1 MMIDDLADLPDYPAL
16 QQFARALWRNGSS
29 RGAALLI
36 GAGFTK
42 NAIRPGMDTPAPP
55 LWFDLARDLAGQLYS
70 GATHQAPTN
79 PLRIAEEYRTYFG
92 QAAMDDFI
100 RARFPDRAWLP
111 GQLHTE
117 LLEFPWSDI
126 LTTNWDTLLERAA
139 ESAVDATY
147 DAVRSEADLPH
158 ARSPRIVKLH
168 GSIGDVGPLIF
179 AEEDYRTYPAKHAAF
194 VNLARQIFI
203 ENELCLLGFSGDDPN
218 FLQWAGWVRDQLG
231 GNARRIYL
239 VGNLDLP
246 PARRKFLE
254 SHNIAPIDF
263 APIAGNVSPEE
274 KHATATRLFFDA
286 LRAAKPIPL
295 HEWPLTPSSL
305 YPLRSSGADVF
316 QRVRKDDA
324 FAAELLDKT
333 AALLKADRERYPGWF
348 VCPRTFRHSLQ
359 FGGDEAWLLRAPVL
373 ARFDYPRRGEI
384 LYELLWRR
392 TMGFHPLPE
401 QLVQGITQF
410 LEAVE
415 IETEPSLRCHFAVA
429 LMRDARLSNDDDTL
443 DRWGKF
449 VEANTSADESI
460 RLEAQYQRCLRARD
474 RLDLHALST
483 GLAALDSDDPIWRIR
498 RAALHAEIGRYV
510 EATKLIKEATV
521 DLDKRHRLD
530 RFSLWIKARLGW
542 ADWLSRGVDAANF
555 KRRSD
560 ATRPREFKDLLI
572 DPSQEIEHMENQAQ
586 AIESKQ
592 RKNDVEVVPL
602 FDPGH
607 YRDSSG
613 EGLGNALS
621 VLYELDQL
629 IEVVGLPIRINN
641 VGICSEAAISSVKIT
656 YQQTVDWYVWL
667 LRALHSHFDESFDRY
682 FGRVAIAQL
691 SPEVSGEL
699 ISIVNQAISYW
710 FDLVE
715 MSQSPEHR
723 DDLMHAGDQLRLHL
737 TVLSRLTVRMS
748 EDEAQ
753 RAFEHALELAK
764 NSLIWH
770 HWLLEALSEL
780 ANYALAAISN
790 ERQGKLALVSME
802 FPLSVEKGAE
812 KRFWPSIV
820 RAAWESM
827 PDRLKDDGRWQHRV
841 NQLIQAA
848 RKGQPAR
855 DEAIL
860 RLAYL
865 AIHKVLT
872 TEEESAFGDA
882 LWSDTDEQEDA
893 LPSATGLLVS
903 TIAQLPYPN
912 GIDAV
917 SHVRARLFGVD
928 LEAILALPQPLDS
941 RVLADKQSHLASLL
955 NAKQIGL
962 TLEADQAIRLFDQL
976 VSWTPMKADAH
987 DPFGMSMVNDFT
999 DRMLN
1004 LIGPILANAVIPAM
1018 TDADRTEQRARALL
1032 EFIFGTKA
1040 WHSLPGLPYF
1050 LVASPD
1056 MSDEVATMVRRG
1068 LVGTSHQRV
1077 SNATAA
1083 LLCWAALAK
1092 DRVLPELPG
1101 ALIEQLISTIETR
1114 HEHGLHALL
1123 DAACVLLKDGFVKDA
1138 NPLRLRR
1145 AIADLLVETQYADID
1160 IASRK
1165 AVSVSLTR
1173 VECVK
1178 LAMALRGHVDDDGT
1192 LDEWINA
1199 AKCDP
1204 LPEVRFSVNQT

>member
-1 MMIDDLADLPDYPAL
+1 MIDDLTKLPDYPAL
-16 QQFARALWRNGSS
+16 QQFARALWRNGSI
-29 RGAALLI
+29 RGAAVLI

-42 NAIRPGMDTPAPP
+42 NAIRPGMDTPPPP
-55 LWFDLARDLAGQLYS
+55 LWSDLARDLVDQLYS
-70 GATHQAPTN
+70 GAKHQAPTN

-168 GSIGDVGPLIF
+168 GSIGDIGPLIF

-239 VGNLDLP
+239 VGNLDLL

-263 APIAGNVSPEE
+263 APIVGNVSPAE

-295 HEWPLTPSSL
+295 HEWPLTSSSL
-305 YPLRSSGADVF
+305 YPLRSSGTDVF
-316 QRVRKDDA
+316 QRVRIDDA

-348 VCPRTFRHSLQ
+348 VCPRRFRQSLQ
-359 FGGDEAWLLRAPVL
+359 YGGDEAWLLRAPVL
-373 ARFDYPRRGEI
+373 AHFDYARRAEI

-392 TMGFHPLPE
+392 TTGFHPLPE
-401 QLVQGITQF
+401 QLVHAITQL

-415 IETEPSLRCHFAVA
+415 TEVEPSRRGDFAVA
-429 LMRDARLSNDDDTL
+429 LMRHARLSNDDDTL

-449 VEANTSADESI
+449 IEADASAGDSI
-460 RLEAQYQRCLRARD
+460 RMDAQYQKCLRARD
-474 RLDLHALST
+474 RLNLHALST
-483 GLAALDSDDPIWRIR
+483 GLAALESDDPIWQIR
-498 RAALHAEIGRYV
+498 RAALLTEIGRYV
-510 EATKLIKEATV
+510 EATKLIKDATV
-521 DLDKRHRLD
+521 ELEKRHRLD

-542 ADWLSRGVDAANF
+542 AAWLSRGMDAANF

-560 ATRPREFKDLLI
+560 TTRPREFKDLLI
-572 DPSQEIEHMENQAQ
+572 DPLQEIEHIESQAQ
-586 AIESKQ
+586 EIASKQ
-592 RKNDVEVVPL
+592 RKSDVEVVPL

-613 EGLGNALS
+613 EELGNALS

-641 VGICSEAAISSVKIT
+641 VGICSGAVISSVKIT
-656 YQQTVDWYVWL
+656 YQRTVDWYAWL
-667 LRALHSHFDESFDRY
+667 LRALHSHFDESFNRY

-691 SPEVSGEL
+691 APEVSGEL

-710 FDLVE
+710 FDLVKV
-715 MSQSPEHR
+715 SQSPEHR

-753 RAFEHALELAK
+753 RAFERALELAK
-764 NSLIWH
+764 DSLIWH
-770 HWLLEALSEL
+770 HWLLEALGEL
-780 ANYALAAISN
+780 ANYALAAISS

-802 FPLSVEKGAE
+802 FPLSIEKGVD

-820 RAAWESM
+820 QAAWEST
-827 PDRLKDDGRWQHRV
+827 PDRSQDHGRWKHRV
-841 NQLIQAA
+841 DQLIQAA
-848 RKGQPAR
+848 RKSQPAR
-855 DEAIL
+855 EEAVL

-865 AIHKVLT
+865 SIHKVLT
-872 TEEESAFGDA
+872 TEEDSAFGDE
-882 LWSDTDEQEDA
+882 LWSDTDGQEDA
-893 LPSATGLLVS
+893 LPSTTGLLVS
-903 TIAQLPYPN
+903 TIAQLPSPTS
-912 GIDAV
+912 IDA
-917 SHVRARLFGVD
+917 SSRVRERLFGVD
-928 LEAILALPQPLDS
+928 LQAILALPQPLDS
-941 RVLADKQSHLASLL
+941 RVLADKQSHFASLL
-955 NAKQIGL
+955 HAKQIGL
-962 TLEADQAIRLFDQL
+962 TLEDHQAVRLFDQL
-976 VSWTPMKADAH
+976 VSWTPMKPDPH
-987 DPFGMSMVNDFT
+987 DPFGTSMANDFT
-999 DRMLN
+999 DRMLT
-1004 LIGPILANAVIPAM
+1004 LVGPILGNAVIPAM

-1032 EFIFGTKA
+1032 EFISRTKA
-1040 WHSLPGLPYF
+1040 WHGLLGLPYF
-1050 LVASPD
+1050 LVASPS
-1056 MSDEVATMVRRG
+1056 MIYEVATMVRRG
-1068 LVGTSHQRV
+1068 LVGTLHQRV
-1077 SNATAA
+1077 ANATAA
-1083 LLCWAALAK
+1083 LVRWAALVK
-1092 DRVLPELPG
+1092 DRVLSELPS
-1101 ALIEQLISTIETR
+1101 ALIEQLIATIETR
-1114 HEHGLHALL
+1114 HEHGLHTLL
-1123 DAACVLLKDGFVKDA
+1123 DAAFVLLKDGFIRDA
-1138 NPLRLRR
+1138 RPVRLMG
-1145 AIADLLVETQYADID
+1145 AIADLLVETEYADID

-1165 AVSVSLTR
+1165 AVSVSLVR

-1178 LAMALRGHVDDDGT
+1178 LAMALREHVDDDGT
-1192 LDEWINA
+1192 LSAWINA
-1199 AKCDP
+1199 GKYDP
-1204 LPEVRFSVNQT
+1204 LPEVRFSANQA